1 MRGGKVLIVEDDN
14 NLREL
19 NAEYPFRG
27 TRRQVPVEPTATTS
41 VQHLGY
47 RTWNYRRLGQM
58 SDERIVD
65 RT

>member
-27 TRRQVPVEPTATTS
+27 TRRQVPVEPTVTTS

-47 RTWNYRRLGQM
+47 RT
-58 SDERIVD
+58 
-65 RT
+65 